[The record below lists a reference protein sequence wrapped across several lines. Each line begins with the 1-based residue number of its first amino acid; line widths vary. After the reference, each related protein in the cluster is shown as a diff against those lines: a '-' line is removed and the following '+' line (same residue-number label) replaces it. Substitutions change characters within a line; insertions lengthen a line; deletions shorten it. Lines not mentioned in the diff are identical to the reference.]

1 MYVCMYVCAMCI
13 SIFIL
18 LSSEVLILIN
28 VCVCMHVFRSISLFN
43 NKRFLKNFSFL
54 FEISDA
60 VGKVHGRM
68 QKAYALYSK
77 KLADGTLV
85 GNNRSG
91 TYSDST

>member
-1 MYVCMYVCAMCI
+1 MYYTVYI
-13 SIFIL
+13 SG
-18 LSSEVLILIN
+18 
-28 VCVCMHVFRSISLFN
+28 SLCTF
-43 NKRFLKNFSFL
+43 NFSFL

-85 GNNRSG
+85 GNNCSC
-91 TYSDST
+91 TYANIHTVHTYTYTYILALDLVTSDLCVLT